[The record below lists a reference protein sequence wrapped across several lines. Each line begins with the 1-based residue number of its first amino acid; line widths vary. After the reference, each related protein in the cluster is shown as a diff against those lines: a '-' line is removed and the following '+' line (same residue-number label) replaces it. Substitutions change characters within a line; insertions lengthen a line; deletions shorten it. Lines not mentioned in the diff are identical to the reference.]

1 MRHRSDMRRRS
12 LTCGACLKT
21 SQKLRRCTQHRR
33 VMRLLP
39 SKHACCFTAATLH
52 AQGGHPPHPCA
63 WTHPQAH
70 AHTQDTCCVQALAV
84 LMLAQRGCATAGTQ
98 FRHRQ
103 LALHAPAAG
112 PGTHGA
118 AGHAHRPVGA
128 SSSAA
133 LRCDLQAPAAAAPH
147 VLCSLL
153 HAATRRAVRANC
165 FLRRSHLQAT
175 WPPASCRRRAR
186 PAAQTLRPRTH
197 AHLRRPSSERVVI
210 SAAVM
215 ATLPARRHRRAAA
228 AVAPACTGA
237 GAALAVD
244 CSVQPDDAAAQHV
257 CS

>member
-1 MRHRSDMRRRS
+1 MRR
-12 LTCGACLKT
+12 LPEDTT
-21 SQKLRRCTQHRR
+21 ELRRCTQHRR

-70 AHTQDTCCVQALAV
+70 AHTQDTCCLQALAV

-147 VLCSLL
+147 VLCSLV

-175 WPPASCRRRAR
+175 WPPRILPTPRTARCPNAPPAHACSPSPPLKRKSRHQRGGHGHPAHAATPPSRGRRRAR
-186 PAAQTLRPRTH
+186 L
-197 AHLRRPSSERVVI
+197 
-210 SAAVM
+210 
-215 ATLPARRHRRAAA
+215 HRRRRRAR
-228 AVAPACTGA
+228 
-237 GAALAVD
+237 
-244 CSVQPDDAAAQHV
+244 H
-257 CS
+257 